1 MALAISDEVKLA
13 TLRLLRGANGI
24 CLGGSNGGFKP
35 TRQLP
40 KQWLMSLGSRAFLAT
55 KESFYRR
62 MHDPVGRVAAN
73 SQHVELGTVMRCYA
87 NRTGLAAYQGRRYEP
102 ILCDYADHP
111 NCRGR
116 TQFR

>member
-73 SQHVELGTVMRCYA
+73 YSQHVETGTGRRCYA
-87 NRTGLAAYQGRRYEP
+87 NCTGLAAYQGTRYEL
-102 ILCDYADHP
+102 IL
-111 NCRGR
+111 
-116 TQFR
+116 